1 MMHQRKPM
9 EQNMMEDWPKL
20 AADFERLLRLKS
32 IPFGMK
38 LFERREEM
46 ETIPKIRRPKAYTRS
61 TRSLRKPRG
70 SVGRSGSPP
79 KTLSVR
85 NAVRSSAWASPK
97 TMNGAPAGI

>member
-38 LFERREEM
+38 LFE
-46 ETIPKIRRPKAYTRS
+46 RPKAYTRS